1 MKLHIA
7 LLTTILSIPLAMADV
22 YKSIDSYGNV
32 TYSNKPISGG
42 KKIDLPAISTINSS
56 MPDKV
61 PSSLKSDNP
70 GSVPSV
76 NLSPASGSKK
86 VILEEELKKE
96 QEALALA
103 EAEYKKAD
111 AVRNGDEKNYAK
123 KMERLQPFLD
133 SITQHK
139 NNIKSL
145 EIELNGS
152 K

>member
-1 MKLHIA
+1 MKLHII
-7 LLTTILSIPLAMADV
+7 LLSCILTTPIAMADV

-42 KKIDLPAISTINSS
+42 KKIDLPAISTINSPS
-56 MPDKV
+56 VDKT
-61 PSSLKSDNP
+61 PTSLKSENT

-76 NLSPASGSKK
+76 NVNPASGSKK
-86 VILEEELKKE
+86 VILEEELKREKD
-96 QEALALA
+96 ALVLA
-103 EAEYKKAD
+103 EEEYKKAD

-123 KMERLQPFLD
+123 KLERLQPFLD